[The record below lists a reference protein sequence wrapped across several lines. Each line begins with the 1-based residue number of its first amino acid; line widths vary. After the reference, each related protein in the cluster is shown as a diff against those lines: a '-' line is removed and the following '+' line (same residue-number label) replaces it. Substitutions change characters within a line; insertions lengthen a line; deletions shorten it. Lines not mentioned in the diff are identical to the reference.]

1 MTRIEKV
8 HLYVEKY
15 DRTRQ
20 ELLLDFVKE
29 DEFIYFKYHGDYT
42 VNMHLS
48 ADEYEPTML
57 LIHGCAPKKTLHHG
71 SVLILNMDSLMKMNN
86 ERDSNS
92 NQYSFDRPATVFLE
106 IQDGEY
112 LAELIDDS
120 DNSSVAMYIPKEFFF
135 HLESSWIGNPCALNY
150 LEEVF
155 EVSVWDVGQGNT
167 NCISDERNLTIFDFG
182 SSFYYSQKK
191 QNMILEAHWDFIKK
205 HERVSLIISHWD
217 IDHYNLLCAVPD
229 TFLQNICCVFYPSLG
244 IGLTM
249 IQVAEKIKRNCNYR
263 NAINAPQKASRNCGI
278 VKVFEG
284 NNYALFTGENS
295 NNKNHSG
302 LMLSVFNN
310 NATAFL
316 TADHSNYQIWDRLC
330 ASINTTINPLHVVI
344 PHHGGHCGNT
354 PIPHGIH
361 PGVAAISVGSNMYGH
376 PKSKTISA
384 YRKAGFNLIRT
395 DWYGQD
401 IVIKM

>member
-1 MTRIEKV
+1 MIRIEKV

-29 DEFIYFKYHGDYT
+29 DEFIYFKYRGDYT
-42 VNMHLS
+42 ADMHLS
-48 ADEYEPTML
+48 AHEYEPTML
-57 LIHGCAPKKTLHHG
+57 LIHGCTPKKTLRNG
-71 SVLILNMDSLMKMNN
+71 SVLILNMDSLMKMNY
-86 ERDSNS
+86 EQDSNFDM
-92 NQYSFDRPATVFLE
+92 YSFDRPATVFLE
-106 IQDGEY
+106 IPDGEY
-112 LAELIDDS
+112 MAELIDDP
-120 DNSSVAMYIPKEFFF
+120 DRSSVSMYIPKEFIF
-135 HLESSWIGNPCALNY
+135 HFESSWNGSPCALNN
-150 LEEVF
+150 LEDIF

-182 SSFYYSQKK
+182 SSFYYSKNK
-191 QNMILEAHWDFIKK
+191 QNMILDAHWGFINK
-205 HERVSLIISHWD
+205 HQRVSLIISHWD

-249 IQVAEKIKRNCNYR
+249 MQVAEKIKRNCSFR
-263 NAINAPQKASRNCGI
+263 NAIDALQKVSYNCGI
-278 VKVFEG
+278 VEVFEG
-284 NNYALFTGENS
+284 NNYALFTGEIS
-295 NNKNHSG
+295 NNINHSG

-316 TADHSNYQIWDRLC
+316 TADHSNYQIWNRLY
-330 ASINTTINPLHVVI
+330 ASTNIPTNTLHVVI
-344 PHHGGHCGNT
+344 PHHGGNCGKT

-361 PGVAAISVGSNMYGH
+361 PGVAAISVGSNIYGH
-376 PKSKTISA
+376 PKSKTIST